1 MATENRGNR
10 MYISPESYAN
20 FAVQELVKTDVPP
33 TADVWSL
40 GAVFS
45 DVLIWSSLGEP
56 GREKYR
62 VRRREEISRQ
72 RDLKEAD
79 FDACFHDG
87 VDRLPAVEDSHNL
100 ALHHRRRTDTVSP
113 VISKLILEHM
123 LTDVR
128 ERGTAMQI
136 RSRASKGMAKLKS
149 DPPLDSQPLQT
160 NGNQLQMP
168 LQTRVSSGR
177 SAILPSPNLTQRPP
191 PVVTSTRYEGPQEM
205 SQRIMTDRTSF
216 QHSPVDN
223 TSPARVASPEQLPP
237 PEAQH
242 NGQDPRSAPASTMVT
257 VDMVYPMLEDKDSF
271 NPFKS
276 PFNTRAEKSLEIME
290 LPGMMEARSKIE
302 ELTGRDQIMVIDN
315 FSSMKMHRRSVMRT
329 ARVISYVAK
338 VADDNGMELY
348 AASEATKKPRVCITS
363 SQIEKAIGKM
373 KTVDGTC
380 NMRKSLDLILDRILV
395 GAKVKPTSI
404 YVYTDGIWEPGA
416 DEVRHAIRRAIEY
429 LIECNQPSTTLM
441 FQFIQFGDD
450 AKGSARLGYLDDKC
464 TKEVGNETYD
474 IVDTRHHTDNVPEMV
489 IGSISK
495 YHDGKKS
502 KDG

>member
-1 MATENRGNR
+1 MMATENRGNR

-464 TKEVGNETYD
+464 TKEVGNET
-474 IVDTRHHTDNVPEMV
+474 
-489 IGSISK
+489 
-495 YHDGKKS
+495 
-502 KDG
+502 